1 MKYVFLALAI
11 VCEVFGSSML
21 KASEQFT
28 KLVPSICVFL
38 GFGFCFYFLALA
50 LKSIPL
56 GVAYAIW
63 AGVGIIL
70 TAIVSVVVF
79 KQKLDLPAIIGIAFI
94 VVGVIIMNSFSKSLS
109 H

>member
-11 VCEVFGSSML
+11 ICEVFGSSMM

-28 KLVPSICVFL
+28 KLVPSVLTFV
-38 GFGFCFYFLALA
+38 GFGFCFYFLSQT

-56 GVAYAIW
+56 GIAYGIW
-63 AGVGIIL
+63 AGVGIVL

-79 KQKLDLPAIIGIAFI
+79 KQRLDAPAIVGMGFI
-94 VVGVIIMNSFSKSLS
+94 IVGVLIINFLS
-109 H
+109 RSASH